1 MTAVVQRPH
10 ARVKLLESECQFYHF
25 SAVPPHG
32 THLDIVFYFA
42 QKLLDCVDGKVAAFL
57 RARSHHLS
65 SRTAEFSTNQ
75 QTRFLGHSIHSN
87 SEAKGGTPWGTWL
100 VIDGILRRKDS

>member
-65 SRTAEFSTNQ
+65 SRTAE
-75 QTRFLGHSIHSN
+75 G
-87 SEAKGGTPWGTWL
+87 SEGLLNCGTGTQPRVPTAFCWKQ
-100 VIDGILRRKDS
+100 R